1 MDNTKNDKYY
11 LNKIIE
17 DIEFVINTTK
27 NMTLEEFDNDEII
40 NSAINFKFSNLWK
53 SLFNLIKN

>member
-1 MDNTKNDKYY
+1 MALKYMDNTKNDKYY

-40 NSAINFKFSNLWK
+40 NSAIHFKFSNL
-53 SLFNLIKN
+53 